1 MHEWYYSAADGQHR
15 GPFPAAEMQAL
26 AARGVITASTLV
38 WREGYP
44 QWRPLAEAG
53 ELAQPTG
60 LPPALPA
67 AAAVARID
75 ALDRAAA
82 RAAVAERFTVDVMA
96 ERYLALYRDILG

>member
-67 AAAVARID
+67 AAAVAPTRS
-75 ALDRAAA
+75 AAPA
-82 RAAVAERFTVDVMA
+82 SAEHVPTRSCRRPPSMQPPC
-96 ERYLALYRDILG
+96 

>member
-44 QWRPLAEAG
+44 
-53 ELAQPTG
+53 
-60 LPPALPA
+60 
-67 AAAVARID
+67 
-75 ALDRAAA
+75 
-82 RAAVAERFTVDVMA
+82 
-96 ERYLALYRDILG
+96 